1 MQHAKTE
8 IEENNTGWLMTFG
21 DMMTLILT
29 FFVLLFSMSTLD
41 PVKMAQMGE
50 AMSEATGRLDER
62 VESPMSSMNEIK
74 ENLENIIQK
83 TNLNNEANISWDPRG
98 IAIELQ
104 GDISFDVG
112 STELH
117 PKMKEII
124 DLMIIH
130 LLDNIND
137 LRTIIVEGHSDN
149 QKIIGPLV
157 KKYPTNW
164 ELSSARASVVV
175 NKIIMQS
182 INFAQKG
189 TINQNYADGRISG
202 RLSAAGYAEQWP
214 ADITYE
220 ERRSGLINEE
230 KIDELNSTTEQREKN
245 RRIKIIY
252 SMQ

>member
-41 PVKMAQMGE
+41 PVKMAQMGD

-130 LLDNIND
+130 LL
-137 LRTIIVEGHSDN
+137 
-149 QKIIGPLV
+149 
-157 KKYPTNW
+157 
-164 ELSSARASVVV
+164 
-175 NKIIMQS
+175 
-182 INFAQKG
+182 F
-189 TINQNYADGRISG
+189 NY
-202 RLSAAGYAEQWP
+202 Q
-214 ADITYE
+214 
-220 ERRSGLINEE
+220 E
-230 KIDELNSTTEQREKN
+230 KQLNCLNS
-245 RRIKIIY
+245 IKIK
-252 SMQ
+252 SLE